1 MILIIVREEAYTVRK
16 RGVIGA
22 FLLLVACSSN
32 EPNDRSNEHVAEENL
47 AGEFIENLDVP
58 WEITRSEGTFYL
70 TERSGMMAN
79 VTNRLERQLLQLSK
93 AIHSEGEGGLLG
105 LALSEDFQ
113 ESQTA
118 FLYYTYLED
127 GKTLNRV
134 VKVQL
139 KEGVWTET
147 AALLDK
153 IPGSQFHNGGRVKL
167 GPDGMLYI
175 TTGDAGEPELAQN
188 KESLAGKIL
197 RMDVQG
203 NVPEDNPFK
212 GSYVYSY
219 GHRNPQGLT
228 WNDEGQL
235 FSSEHGQSGHD
246 EINQID
252 AGNNYGW
259 PVIEGDEVADGM
271 TQPLYHSGTDTW
283 APSGMVFLNDQ
294 LYVACLRGE
303 AIRSFQL
310 RGQGTTIVKD
320 GIGRVRSLFL
330 DEEYLYAITN
340 NKDGRGE
347 PVKEDDRIIKL
358 IIDN

>member
-1 MILIIVREEAYTVRK
+1 MRKEANIVRIM
-16 RGVIGA
+16 GVIGA
-22 FLLLVACSSN
+22 FLILVACSSH
-32 EPNDRSNEHVAEENL
+32 EPNDRSDEHVAEENH
-47 AGEFIENLDVP
+47 AEEAFIENLDVP

-70 TERSGMMAN
+70 TERSGMVAN
-79 VTNRLERQLLQLSK
+79 VTNRLERQSLQLSK

-105 LALSEDFQ
+105 LALSEDFP

-118 FLYYTYLED
+118 FLYHTYLED
-127 GKTLNRV
+127 NKTLNRV
-134 VKVQL
+134 VKVEL
-139 KEGVWTET
+139 KEGIWTET
-147 AALLDK
+147 DELLSN
-153 IPGSQFHNGGRVKL
+153 IPGSKFHNGGRVKV
-167 GPDGMLYI
+167 GPDGMIYI

-197 RMDVQG
+197 RMDVDG
-203 NVPEDNPFK
+203 NVPEDNPFN

-219 GHRNPQGLT
+219 GHRNPQGLA

-235 FSSEHGQSGHD
+235 FSSEHGQSAHD

-252 AGNNYGW
+252 PGNNYGW

-271 TQPLYHSGTDTW
+271 TQPLYHSGNDTW
-283 APSGMVFLNDQ
+283 APSGMVFWNDQ

-310 RGQGTTIVKD
+310 KGQGTTVVKE

-330 DEEYLYAITN
+330 DEENLYAITN

-347 PVKEDDRIIKL
+347 PIKEDDRMIKV
-358 IIDN
+358 NVE